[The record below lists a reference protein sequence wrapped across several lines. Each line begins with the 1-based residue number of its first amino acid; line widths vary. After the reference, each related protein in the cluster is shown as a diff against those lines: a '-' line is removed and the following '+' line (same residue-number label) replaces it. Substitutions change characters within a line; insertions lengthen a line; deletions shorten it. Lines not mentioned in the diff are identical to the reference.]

1 MPLQTKWARVG
12 KSGGRGVGVV
22 ERIGS
27 GNKCEQALL
36 TRPLLQNFIQ
46 IQMIEAAISDTIAI
60 SLNSFN
66 IPKTLISNMLTNKI
80 ILLLA
85 S

>member
-1 MPLQTKWARVG
+1 MG
-12 KSGGRGVGVV
+12 KGGGRGVGVI
-22 ERIGS
+22 ERIGG
-27 GNKCEQALL
+27 GNKCEQGLL

-46 IQMIEAAISDTIAI
+46 IQVKEAVISDIIAI